1 MEATQTVLKLMQEAA
16 ATHAVDLIML
26 PELCPFGYSEDT
38 FAKYLPTTPEYQA
51 MYEQIDQQLQE
62 ASKTMDCAI
71 CYGTIGWNDQ
81 SQFFIRQVVA
91 DASGSQ
97 IASYDKIHLCNYGDC
112 AETRFFTPGEQ
123 AVSFTCKGW
132 KFGLMICADIRY
144 PVLSRRLVKDH
155 QVDVLLQPACFARDI
170 SFRTWQSFRE
180 TRAVENGAYFLAGN
194 YAGCNYGEASMVPPW
209 VDEHHEPEVLGT
221 DVGYLMGMLD
231 RKVLQQARTELPF
244 HKHLCET
251 KCCD

>member
-1 MEATQTVLKLMQEAA
+1 
-16 ATHAVDLIML
+16 
-26 PELCPFGYSEDT
+26 
-38 FAKYLPTTPEYQA
+38 
-51 MYEQIDQQLQE
+51 
-62 ASKTMDCAI
+62 
-71 CYGTIGWNDQ
+71 
-81 SQFFIRQVVA
+81 
-91 DASGSQ
+91 
-97 IASYDKIHLCNYGDC
+97 
-112 AETRFFTPGEQ
+112 
-123 AVSFTCKGW
+123 
-132 KFGLMICADIRY
+132 MICADIRY